1 MLALIGAAL
10 SRARTMCMLLV
21 LILIAGVVTFNG
33 IPKEAEPDITI
44 PIIYVS
50 VTHDGISPEDAERM
64 LVRPMEQELR
74 SLEGIKEIRSTAS
87 EGHASVVLEF
97 IAGFDPKE
105 ALADVRDR
113 VTIAKAKL
121 PDDTEEPTVNEV
133 TMANQKAV
141 ITVTL
146 SGTVPERTLI
156 QLARDLRDKLEANRE
171 ILEVDIGGNR
181 EDILEIIVDPL
192 LLESYQ
198 LDQGDIFNLISRNN
212 RLVAAGTMDTG
223 KGRFAVKVPSVF
235 ESIKDVLDMPI
246 KVDGD
251 RVITFSDVASIR
263 RSYKD
268 ATSYARLNGE
278 MAVSLEVKKRP
289 GENIIDTVNLVKQ
302 LMDEQK
308 EFLPPNLRIDYSGD
322 ASKDVKEML
331 TDLQNNVLSA
341 IILVVIVIIAALG
354 WRSASLVGIAIP
366 GSFLTGILVLAVGG
380 LTINMMVL
388 FALIMAVGML
398 VDGAIVVTEYADR
411 RMMEGAPRKEAY
423 AEAAKRMAWP
433 IIASTAT
440 TLAAFGPL
448 LFWPDTMGEFMRYL
462 PLTLIATLSASLV
475 MALLFV
481 PVLGSLFGKPRLIS
495 DAQQH
500 QIKIAESGDVTQL
513 KGASGVYAR
522 MLRGAIRNPWKILL
536 ATFLLAFS
544 IIFAFARSGLGVE
557 FFPTIEPAGLN
568 VTVRSVG
575 DLSIDE
581 KDDIMHKV
589 EQRLLPIEGL
599 ETLYSRV
606 GGNDR
611 VGSLRMNLVD
621 WKIRPKADTV
631 VADVNAAVADLGGI
645 EVEVRKDQA
654 GPGGGKDLKLELSSR
669 FPELLNETARKI
681 KGILEADAAFVNVDD
696 NSAKDGIEWQLI
708 VDRQKA
714 ARFGADA
721 SLVGSTVQFVTNGL
735 KIGEYRPD
743 DADDELDIRVRFPQD
758 KRNILRLDELRVKTQ
773 YGQVPIS
780 NFVERRPDA
789 KVDSIRR
796 VDGRRVLT
804 VQADMA
810 PGEQL
815 GVHLPRLQAMLP
827 DMGIDPR
834 VNIKVRG
841 ENEEQNE
848 SQAFLL
854 NALFVALFV
863 MAIILVTQFNS
874 FYQAGL
880 ILTAVLFSTV
890 GVFLGLLITGSAFG
904 VVMSGIGVIALAG
917 IVVNNNIVLIDTYN
931 VLKRQGMSTEEAILR
946 TGAQR
951 LRPVML
957 TTITTILG
965 LLPMVLKMNV
975 DLVNRE
981 VLFGAPSTQWWS
993 QLATA
998 VAGGLA
1004 FATLLTLILTPCL
1017 INLRD
1022 RPKRKAAPVRLA
1034 ADNQQDIAA

>member
-1 MLALIGAAL
+1 MLALISAAL
-10 SRARTMCMLLV
+10 SRARTMSMLLV
-21 LILIAGVVTFNG
+21 LILVAGAVTFNS

-50 VTHDGISPEDAERM
+50 ITHDGISPEDGERM

-74 SLEGIKEIRSTAS
+74 SLEGIKEMRSTAS

-97 IAGFDPKE
+97 VAGFDPKS

-113 VTIAKAKL
+113 VTLAKAKL
-121 PDDTEEPTVNEV
+121 PADTEEPTVNEV
-133 TMANQKAV
+133 TLANENAV

-146 SGTVPERTLI
+146 SGSVPERTLI
-156 QLARDLRDKLEANRE
+156 QLARDMRDKLEGLRE
-171 ILEVDIGGNR
+171 VLEVEIGGNR

-192 LLESYQ
+192 LMESYQ
-198 LDQGDIFNLISRNN
+198 LDQNDIFNLISRNN

-235 ESIKDVLDMPI
+235 ESLKDVLDMPI

-251 RVITFSDVASIR
+251 RVITFADVATIR
-263 RSYKD
+263 RAYKD
-268 ATSYARLNGE
+268 ANSYARLNGE

-289 GENIIDTVNLVKQ
+289 GENIIDTVAKVKQ
-302 LMDEQK
+302 MMDEQK
-308 EFLPPNLRIDYSGD
+308 KIWPQNLRIDYSGD
-322 ASKDVKEML
+322 SSKDVKEML

-341 IILVVIVIIAALG
+341 IILVVIVVIAALG

-366 GSFLTGILVLAVGG
+366 GSFLTGILVLAIGG

-398 VDGAIVVTEYADR
+398 VDGAIVVTEFADR
-411 RMMEGAPRKEAY
+411 RMMEGAPRKQAY

-448 LFWPDTMGEFMRYL
+448 LFWPDVMGEFMRYL
-462 PLTLIATLSASLV
+462 PLTLIATLAASLM

-481 PVLGSLFGKPRLIS
+481 PVLGSMFGKPRLMTEH
-495 DAQQH
+495 QQK
-500 QIKIAESGDVTQL
+500 QIKLAESGDATQL
-513 KGASGVYAR
+513 SGPSGSYTR
-522 MLRGAIRNPWKILL
+522 LLRKAIHNPWKILFGTIAL
-536 ATFLLAFS
+536 SVGIFVAFGK
-544 IIFAFARSGLGVE
+544 SGLGVE
-557 FFPTIEPAGLN
+557 FFPTIEPPGLN
-568 VTVRSVG
+568 ITVRSVG

-581 KDDIMHKV
+581 KDQIMRQI
-589 EQRLLPIEGL
+589 EQRIIPIEGL
-599 ETLYSRV
+599 ETLYTRV
-606 GGNDR
+606 GGNDQ
-611 VGSLRMNLVD
+611 VGRIRFNMVD
-621 WKIRPKADTV
+621 WKIRPKADDV
-631 VADVNAAVADLGGI
+631 VEKIYAATSDMGGVEI
-645 EVEVRKDQA
+645 EVRKDQA
-654 GPGGGKDLKLELSSR
+654 GPNGGKDLRLQLSSR
-669 FPELLNETARKI
+669 FPALLNETAQQI
-681 KGILEADAAFVNVDD
+681 KAILESDEAFVNVDD
-696 NSAKDGIEWQLI
+696 NSSKPGIEWQLN
-708 VDRQKA
+708 VDRQQA

-743 DADDELDIRVRFPQD
+743 DADDELDIRVRFPED
-758 KRNILRLDELRVKTQ
+758 KRNILRLDDLRVKTIH
-773 YGQVPIS
+773 GQVPIS
-780 NFVERRPDA
+780 NFVERKAEP

-796 VDGRRVLT
+796 VDSQRVLT

-810 PGEQL
+810 PGQQL

-827 DMGIDPR
+827 EMGIDPR
-834 VNIKVRG
+834 VNITVRG
-841 ENEEQNE
+841 ENEQQNE
-848 SQAFLL
+848 SQAFLM
-854 NALFVALFV
+854 NAFLVALFV

-890 GVFLGLLITGSAFG
+890 GVFLALLITQSPFG

-931 VLKRQGMSTEEAILR
+931 VLRRSGMSVEDAILR

-965 LLPMVLKMNV
+965 LTPMVLKMNV

-1017 INLRD
+1017 IYLRD
-1022 RPKRKAAPVRLA
+1022 RPKGAAKLRLA
-1034 ADNQQDIAA
+1034 SERQQDIAA